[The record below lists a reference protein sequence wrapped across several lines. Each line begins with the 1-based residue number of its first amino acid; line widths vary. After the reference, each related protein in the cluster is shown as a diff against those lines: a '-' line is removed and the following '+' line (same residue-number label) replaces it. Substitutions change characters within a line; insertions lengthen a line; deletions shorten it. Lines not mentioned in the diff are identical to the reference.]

1 MEILLTTPYDP
12 GDADP
17 EQTYARMKIR
27 QLKHSVSGKEILCS
41 CQYGNLVE
49 GEWVPGVASDVMWHS
64 IHNTDTVM
72 HYDNLV
78 SQSVVAGELVWT
90 APQKRVYQWL
100 IDEGKYS
107 GTID

>member
-17 EQTYARMKIR
+17 GQTYAR
-27 QLKHSVSGKEILCS
+27 LKLREVRHLVSGKEIRCS
-41 CQYGNLVE
+41 CEYGNIVDSA
-49 GEWVPGVASDVMWHS
+49 WVPGVASEIMWHS
-64 IHNTDTVM
+64 IHNDDTTQ

-100 IDEGKYS
+100 LDQSVYA